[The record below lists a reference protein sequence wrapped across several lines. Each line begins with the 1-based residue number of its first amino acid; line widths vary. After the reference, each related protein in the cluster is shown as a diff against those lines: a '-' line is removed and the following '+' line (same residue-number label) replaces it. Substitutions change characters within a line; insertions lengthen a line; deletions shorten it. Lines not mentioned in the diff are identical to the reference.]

1 MQLKITK
8 IGFLYLFLTIFL
20 GIAAINTGN
29 NLLFVLV
36 SFLLSFMLL
45 SGWFAKLN
53 LGWLQISFTFPEECY
68 AQIPTLIKI
77 TLTNCKKIVPSF
89 LVKLEFQIKDFK
101 NSSFYSTTFFLL
113 EKSSEKILP
122 IFPLERGYNYLER
135 VVIFSNFPFNFF
147 VLKKSLNIKKK
158 FLVFPKPI
166 NCSDF
171 PEELIHLYRSEKPYL
186 FGESSGEFKEIKDYF
201 PGVPKKYISWK
212 HTARFEETIKIK
224 SFSQEVINP
233 VLINFEE
240 FKIQDL
246 EKKIS
251 CITYLILENLKKGIP
266 TGLKINGKF
275 FSPQVSHLHKVNML
289 KELALYER
297 NKT

>member
-8 IGFLYLFLTIFL
+8 IGFLYIFLTILL
-20 GIAAINTGN
+20 GISAINTGN

-53 LGWLQISFTFPEECY
+53 LRWLQISFSFPEECY
-68 AQIPTLIKI
+68 AQLPTLIKI
-77 TLTNCKKIVPSF
+77 TLINHKKIIPSF
-89 LVKLEFQIKDFK
+89 LVKLEFQIKGSKD
-101 NSSFYSTTFFLL
+101 SSSYSTTFFLL
-113 EKSSEKILP
+113 EKNSEKILS
-122 IFPLERGYNYLER
+122 ILPLERGYNYLER

-147 VLKKSLNIKKK
+147 VLKKYLKIKEK
-158 FLVFPKPI
+158 FLVFPKPM
-166 NCSDF
+166 NCTDF
-171 PEELIHLYRSEKPYL
+171 SEEFIHPYRSEKPYL
-186 FGESSGEFKEIKDYF
+186 SGEGSGEFKEIKDYL
-201 PGVPKKYISWK
+201 PAVPKKYISWK

-233 VLINFEE
+233 VLINFEQ
-240 FKIQDL
+240 FKVQDL

-275 FSPQVSHLHKVNML
+275 FSPQVSHLHKFNML

-297 NKT
+297 N